1 MKEQLKG
8 HITNL
13 YLVVQIFHPTVPSNR
28 FTHQFNWG
36 KNQVKENRLARKNL
50 LKLQVD
56 FWQIHLTWR
65 NGIYVKGLD
74 RKVRKV

>member
-1 MKEQLKG
+1 M
-8 HITNL
+8 
-13 YLVVQIFHPTVPSNR
+13 QIFHPTVPSNR
-28 FTHQFNWG
+28 FTKTNWD
-36 KNQVKENRLARKNL
+36 KNQVKEIRLIPRKNL
-50 LKLQVD
+50 LKLQAD